1 MSRALWRRLLSEG
14 TRHTLHTQARNLRE
28 RGAREFAQW
37 QRLLLDAAV
46 RERLQRRRYSY
57 VGVEALRAGRRSDT
71 VFVFGSGY
79 SLNAITPE
87 EWRRIAE
94 HDTFGFTAFIYQQW
108 VRVDYHLLRGGVE
121 GSLRWRA
128 YAEEFCAAL
137 NRNPRFSDTMFLMQ
151 GDYEA
156 QFCNQVLGYGL
167 LRPGARVYRYRT
179 ARGEG
184 PPTADLDAGL
194 RHVGGTLSDA
204 VNAAA
209 CLGWRRIVLTGVDLY
224 DSRYFWL
231 PPDKTYELDPATGL
245 LRPGDVNLRGLGAG
259 DMHNTA
265 RHGVVRIMG
274 EWRAHLAARGIEL
287 VVYNP
292 RSLLTEVMPV
302 YAAS

>member
-1 MSRALWRRLLSEG
+1 MSRALWRRLVSARA
-14 TRHTLHTQARNLRE
+14 RHTLHTQARNLRE
-28 RGAREFAQW
+28 RGLGEFVQW
-37 QRLLLDAAV
+37 QRLLLDAAL
-46 RERLQRRRYSY
+46 RERLQRKRYHY
-57 VGVEALRAGRRSDT
+57 VDGAALAGGRRSDT

-94 HDTFGFTAFIYQQW
+94 HDTFGFTAFVYQQW

-137 NRNPRFSDTMFLMQ
+137 NANPRFAETMFLMQ

-167 LRPGARVYRYRT
+167 LRPDARVYRYRT
-179 ARGEG
+179 ARGDG
-184 PPTADLDAGL
+184 PPTRDLGEGL

-209 CLGWRRIVLTGVDLY
+209 CLGWRRIVLAGVDLY

-231 PPDKTYELDPATGL
+231 PPDKTYEFDAATGL
-245 LRPGDVNLRGLGAG
+245 LRAGDVNPRGLGAG
-259 DMHNTA
+259 ERHNTA
-265 RHGVVRIMG
+265 RNGVVRVMG

-292 RSLLTEVMPV
+292 RSLLADVMPV